1 MPSIATFGSLS
12 ARGTGRFNGRS
23 SNVENFEYLVVGGGG
38 GGGGTQEADYG
49 EKGGG
54 GGGAGTYKAGKLSNF
69 SVRSGSTYLI
79 TVGAGGNG
87 GPSAVQGGDGGLS
100 QFASITSP
108 GGGGGG
114 AGVALSGVRAGT
126 TDGRSGG
133 NGGGA
138 GGGNRGEGYFGG
150 AGPAT
155 DGNRGGGTFSDPT
168 GGAGGGGGD
177 TNFGQPTNISG
188 SDGGNGG
195 FGVQNS
201 ITGTALYYSGG
212 GGGGKS
218 AYNAGSNGTG
228 GSGVGGNGGGQD
240 APFQGAATNT
250 VIWSTLNLGGV
261 SRESN
266 GAYCGFLNSY
276 GVSDGGGLSR
286 DVTINF
292 PQTGTYSFEFS
303 VDNYGSV
310 SLDGTKIYDV
320 EGELNYRSSSAV
332 TRTVTAGNHTLSI
345 RGYNL
350 GDPDGNPF
358 SMGVAITGMIPA
370 VKITSGSGGGG
381 ASSDKLTG
389 GKGCQGCVVLKYPS
403 SYAAPVSAQGATIT
417 VSNGYRI
424 IAYTTVG
431 AYTLTF

>member
-138 GGGNRGEGYFGG
+138 GGGNRGQGYFGG

-168 GGAGGGGGD
+168 GGAGGGGGGD
-177 TNFGQPTNISG
+177 TNFGQPTDISG
-188 SDGGNGG
+188 SNGGNGG

-240 APFQGAATNT
+240 SPFQGAATNT

-320 EGELNYRSSSAV
+320 EGENNYQSSSAV

-350 GDPDGNPF
+350 GDDNPF

-381 ASSDKLTG
+381 ASSDKITG